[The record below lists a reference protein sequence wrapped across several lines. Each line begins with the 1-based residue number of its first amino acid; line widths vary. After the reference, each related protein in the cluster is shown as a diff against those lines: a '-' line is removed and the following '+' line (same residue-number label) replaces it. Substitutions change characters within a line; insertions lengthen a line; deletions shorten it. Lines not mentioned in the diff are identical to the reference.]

1 MTHLRRLSIVALAA
15 ALLVAPGG
23 ASAQTPTLDQSQSLL
38 NGVRVVFPPLE
49 YGQTFRAG
57 LSGGLPLVELAVNR
71 QPDDPGP
78 LLVELQS
85 TSAGE
90 PTGQVLAT
98 TSVPAD
104 MVPSNTEPEFVQF
117 ELQPVVPITAGMLYA
132 LTLQAPD
139 STTGPSY
146 GWGGDPSGDPYPA
159 GEAWAFGPQE
169 GWLEIGGDFAFRTYV
184 NQAGVGAPGAPPG
197 LAQRIAELKALLER
211 RACPR
216 PDRSPTEIARP
227 CARRA
232 PSWQHQPRE
241 PVAASIRQ
249 PRRRPTGQEADGRA
263 GAAAIYGHPRS
274 SGQPCLETT

>member
-1 MTHLRRLSIVALAA
+1 
-15 ALLVAPGG
+15 
-23 ASAQTPTLDQSQSLL
+23 
-38 NGVRVVFPPLE
+38 VVFPPLE

-227 CARRA
+227 LLAALPAGNTSRASRSLRAFGNRVAAQRGKRLTVAQARRLSTA
-232 PSWQHQPRE
+232 TR
-241 PVAASIRQ
+241 ALRASLALKR
-249 PRRRPTGQEADGRA
+249 
-263 GAAAIYGHPRS
+263 
-274 SGQPCLETT
+274 LER